1 MADHNIQSKPLRVLF
16 ITQSRIYSG
25 AEVNLVSLLNTIDIH
40 KIKPYLCFHPQSRMD
55 KYITGQDVTVLPW
68 SLPVYKKENIFLIVA
83 AMLRLLRLLIKSRIK
98 LVYANGGS
106 GAEFK
111 YSISVCRLLRLPV
124 ILHLHIHEDD
134 NSLRYVKA
142 DLADRLLFPS
152 KATME
157 AVLTTSPWLN
167 RKKCFYVHNGVDL
180 KEYYPRQTEALRQE
194 LAITSGL
201 PVVGIAGQLKEI
213 KGQHLFVEMA
223 KNLTSQG
230 INAHYLI
237 VGKDATGEYENR
249 LKNMVIDFGIENI
262 VYFLGFRKDIPEFM
276 SLCDLLV
283 VPSLREQFGRV
294 VIEAMACGTPVV
306 ASAVGGMVE
315 IFEDGDGGLFC
326 KPNDVNDLTEK
337 VKFFFENPDWWKEQK
352 LKALNNAREN
362 FSQANHTAAIERHIH
377 QVAYGNNETS
387 LDS

>member
-1 MADHNIQSKPLRVLF
+1 
-16 ITQSRIYSG
+16 
-25 AEVNLVSLLNTIDIH
+25 
-40 KIKPYLCFHPQSRMD
+40 
-55 KYITGQDVTVLPW
+55 
-68 SLPVYKKENIFLIVA
+68 
-83 AMLRLLRLLIKSRIK
+83 MLRLLWLLIKSRIK
-98 LVYANGGS
+98 LVYVNAGTADAGCI
-106 GAEFK
+106 
-111 YSISVCRLLRLPV
+111 YSIFVCRLLRLPV

-134 NSLRYVKA
+134 DSLRWVRA

-157 AVLTTSPWLN
+157 ATLTTSPWLN

-201 PVVGIAGQLKEI
+201 SVIGIVGQLTENKC
-213 KGQHLFVEMA
+213 QHFFLEMA
-223 KNLTSQG
+223 RNLSLQG

-237 VGKDATGEYENR
+237 VGKNATGEYESR
-249 LKNMVIDFGIENI
+249 LKNMAIDFGIENK
-262 VYFLGFRKDIPEFM
+262 VHFLGFRKDIPELM
-276 SLCDLLV
+276 NLCDLLV
-283 VPSLREQFGRV
+283 VPSLRESFPRV
-294 VIEAMACGTPVV
+294 VVEAMACGTPVV

-362 FSQANHTAAIERHIH
+362 FSQAKHTAAIEQHIL
-377 QVAYGNNETS
+377 QLVYGNNETA